1 MKFNK
6 EVKEMNNKL
15 QWKGLQMAFCS
26 ECEAYMELSLGLEVG
41 VDDMGFPT
49 AMCDC
54 CEGICED
61 CCDHSDVSSTGD
73 HKCDDE

>member
-54 CEGICED
+54 CEGTCED